1 VTSLVFVTEFT
12 KMLVSLPLLVSQLR
26 RSKGRQEAEAMLK
39 FKRAEFVWYVVP
51 AVFLS
56 LQSVLSY
63 SVVLEL
69 GAGLGQVMAQLRILF
84 TGVVYDL
91 MARGNFIGANM
102 RRLTETEWVG
112 LAVLLLAEATAAGD
126 DLTSQ
131 NAIQVR
137 WGA

>member
-1 VTSLVFVTEFT
+1 
-12 KMLVSLPLLVSQLR
+12 
-26 RSKGRQEAEAMLK
+26 
-39 FKRAEFVWYVVP
+39 
-51 AVFLS
+51 
-56 LQSVLSY
+56 
-63 SVVLEL
+63 
-69 GAGLGQVMAQLRILF
+69 MAQLRILF